1 MAAFLV
7 SSDLARALKH
17 LQRFQESRSDHLE
30 VIYYLAAEGGSVP
43 REELEAQLSEH
54 ADPAGVLKQL
64 QTAGLI
70 RQRRLQSAGS
80 TLLVTA
86 LVDDLEPLFQ
96 LPPFY
101 RNRLRRRLAGRDLA
115 DLKRMAEGFYAG
127 SPRAVADE
135 SRSTI
140 DLLASF
146 KAMLLD
152 SAAFKAAVDTHF
164 DFSQKAILKSL
175 AMYPGG
181 LTLRDL
187 RKQLQYFGQP
197 HDGDEV
203 KRQIVQIFRQ
213 SGLIWTS
220 EGDSLLKHDHYFPS
234 EAKVMLLQD
243 AQAMVRANYALD
255 HAPQQLYPA
264 YSGDAAPEAWKV
276 RHEPALLFHNGM
288 VLLIYL
294 ISHRVLRIQKGGV
307 HKSEVKRVGSQFQPP
322 QEDQHLFNHLFDY
335 FEQTGIVR
343 IHNDIWAVDVP
354 RAAAFFADPGASLA
368 ALLRDYYEA
377 DLLDAKQC
385 EDRMEAADSG
395 IHDPLR
401 LIWLLRCMSPTAWV
415 REEELVWLYL
425 KTEGGVRSDSS
436 RGAVERFVRHQ
447 LEKPLFWF
455 GLVELATRAEEGG
468 LLFRLSARGR
478 ALLHES
484 RPDAAL
490 AQLYSKDEKL
500 LVQANLEVFL
510 PARFDPA
517 GAMFLARFADYER
530 GRFRLSAQA
539 LSRGLDSGL
548 SLEKIRGFLESTS
561 SQEIPQNVAYLLEE
575 VSSRHGHILIDPQLM
590 VLKTED
596 VFLMKELGL
605 VPALR
610 KSYLALLDERVLLL
624 SASAK
629 VPRLVEELRRLGYMP
644 RVRWDAVIDEGM
656 EQLEL
661 SADERRKLLALL
673 KAYDYA
679 DFVHPAVS
687 ELMELISNQLTPEDE
702 AERKAIPQRQLGD
715 SYKILERINKAVA
728 GGRLS

>member
-1 MAAFLV
+1 MAAFHV
-7 SSDLARALKH
+7 PSDLEKALKH
-17 LQRFQESRSDHLE
+17 LQRFQESRTDHIE
-30 VIYYLAAEGGSVP
+30 VIYYLAAEGGAVP
-43 REELEAQLSEH
+43 RDELEAQLADH

-64 QTAGLI
+64 QSAGLI

-80 TLLVTA
+80 TLPVTA

-115 DLKRMAEGFYAG
+115 DLKRMAEDFYAG
-127 SPRAVADE
+127 SPRPVAAE
-135 SRSTI
+135 SRNPV

-146 KAMLLD
+146 KALLLD
-152 SAAFKAAVDTHF
+152 AAAFKAAVDGHF

-175 AMYPGG
+175 AMSPQG

-187 RKQLQYFGQP
+187 RRQLGYFGQP
-197 HDGDEV
+197 HEADEV
-203 KRQIVQIFRQ
+203 KRQLVQIYRVC
-213 SGLIWTS
+213 GLIWTS
-220 EGDSLLKHDHYFPS
+220 EGDSLLKHDHYFPA
-234 EAKVMLLQD
+234 EAKVLLLQD
-243 AQAMVRANYALD
+243 AQAMVKANFALET
-255 HAPQQLYPA
+255 APVQLYRA
-264 YSGDAAPEAWKV
+264 FSGDSSPEAWKV
-276 RHEPALLFHNGM
+276 RHEPAMIFQNALI
-288 VLLIYL
+288 LLIHL

-307 HKSEVKRVGSQFQPP
+307 HKSEVKRIASQFQPP

-335 FEQTGIVR
+335 FEQTDIVR

-354 RAAAFFADPGASLA
+354 RAAVFFADPAATLS

-377 DLLDAKQC
+377 DIVDAKQC
-385 EDRMEAADSG
+385 EERMEAADSG

-401 LIWLLRCMSPTAWV
+401 LIWLLRCMSGTAWI

-425 KTEGGVRSDSS
+425 KTEGAVRHD
-436 RGAVERFVRHQ
+436 GARTAIERFVRHQ

-455 GLVELATRAEEGG
+455 GLVELATRPEEGG

-478 ALLHES
+478 ALLQEN
-484 RPDAAL
+484 RKDETL
-490 AQLYSKDEKL
+490 DQLYSKDEQL

-517 GAMFLARFADYER
+517 GAMFLSRFADYER
-530 GRFRLSAQA
+530 GRFRLSSHA

-548 SLEKIRGFLESTS
+548 SLEKIRGFLEGTS

-575 VSSRHGHILIDPQLM
+575 VSSRHGHILVDPQLM

-596 VFLMKELGL
+596 SFLLKELSI

-610 KSYLALLDERVLLL
+610 KSFQARLDDRILLL
-624 SASAK
+624 SAGVK

-661 SADERRKLLALL
+661 TADERHRLFSLL

-679 DFVHPAVS
+679 DSIHPAVG
-687 ELMELISNQLTPEDE
+687 ELMELIAGQLTPDDE
-702 AERKAIPQRQLGD
+702 ALRKAIPQRQLGE
-715 SYKILERINKAVA
+715 SYKILERINKAA
-728 GGRLS
+728 YAGRLG